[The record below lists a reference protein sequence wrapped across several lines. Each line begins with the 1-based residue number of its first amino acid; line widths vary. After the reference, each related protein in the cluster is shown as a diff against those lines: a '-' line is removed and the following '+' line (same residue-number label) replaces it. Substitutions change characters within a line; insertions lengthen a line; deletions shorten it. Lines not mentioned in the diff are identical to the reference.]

1 MKCHTDCL
9 NKSFATTERK
19 QLEAPVQM
27 NFATLAFTKE
37 AWKCIALNLVS
48 LHLNARTKFK
58 NKTLG

>member
-1 MKCHTDCL
+1 MDCL

-37 AWKCIALNLVS
+37 AWKFIALNLV
-48 LHLNARTKFK
+48 F
-58 NKTLG
+58 TLMLERSFRIKRLDKIVQ